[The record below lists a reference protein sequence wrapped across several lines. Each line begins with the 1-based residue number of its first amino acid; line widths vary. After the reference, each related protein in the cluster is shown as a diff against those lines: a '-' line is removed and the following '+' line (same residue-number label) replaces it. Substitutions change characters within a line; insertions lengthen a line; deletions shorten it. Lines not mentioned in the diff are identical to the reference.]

1 MDGERIRDMIRGVVR
16 RGRGMNIRQIEQ
28 LVYIKD
34 MRSHSG
40 PAGTIPY
47 YLDRDGFTSG
57 VVRRA
62 VDEMADT
69 GGLTRRN
76 GLHTIGN
83 GLRPRRGAAPRNLAG
98 MRVSDLLL
106 VAFSFHPL
114 SKFIIPY
121 KLGFMP
127 RFKSYCNRLARTGTE
142 KGVDDLLDSFDK
154 ALVEVPDEKD
164 FAEFE
169 LLFNDFSRALHI
181 LLGNDPDHDDLMPG
195 RLRLA
200 VRAHEAIWDAF
211 VAIDRLS
218 RPCPY
223 YKGHAREWTDDR
235 GDKMAALR
243 VRVGRFLDSVGDLD
257 RPSRLM
263 GEAEI
268 KFLKEA
274 ASDDD
279 LTKPVSAEKEL
290 EFARSLL

>member
-16 RGRGMNIRQIEQ
+16 EGRGMSIRQIEQ
-28 LVYIKD
+28 LVYIED
-34 MRSHSG
+34 MRSHGG
-40 PAGTIPY
+40 PAGSIPY

-69 GGLTRRN
+69 GNLTRRN

-83 GLRPRRGAAPRNLAG
+83 GLQQQRGAAPRNLTG
-98 MRVSDLLL
+98 IRISDLLRD
-106 VAFSFHPL
+106 AFSFHPL
-114 SKFIIPY
+114 SKFIISY
-121 KLGFMP
+121 RLGFMP
-127 RFKSYCNRLARTGTE
+127 EFKRYCSHLARTGAE
-142 KGVDDLLDSFDK
+142 KSVDNLLDSFDK
-154 ALVEVPDEKD
+154 ILVEVPDKKD

-211 VAIDRLS
+211 VAIYRLS
-218 RPCPY
+218 HPCPY
-223 YKGHAREWTDDR
+223 YKGLVREWTDDR
-235 GDKMAALR
+235 GDKMATLR

-257 RPSRLM
+257 KPSRLM
-263 GEAEI
+263 SKAER
-268 KFLKEA
+268 KFLTEA
-274 ASDDD
+274 ASDND

-290 EFARSLL
+290 DLVRSLL

>member
-1 MDGERIRDMIRGVVR
+1 MDGAEVREMITSVVR
-16 RGRGMNIRQIEQ
+16 EGRGMSLRQIEQ
-28 LVYIKD
+28 LVYIED
-34 MRSHSG
+34 MRCHGG
-40 PAGTIPY
+40 PAGAIPY
-47 YLDRDGFTSG
+47 YLDRGGFTSG

-62 VDEMADT
+62 VWEMADT
-69 GGLTRRN
+69 GDLA
-76 GLHTIGN
+76 
-83 GLRPRRGAAPRNLAG
+83 RRGGLYAAGGGPGPGRAAAPGTGDAPRA
-98 MRVSDLLL
+98 SDLMRQ
-106 VAFSFHPL
+106 AFAYHPL
-114 SKFIIPY
+114 SGFIISY

-127 RFKSYCNRLARTGTE
+127 KFRRYYNRLARTGTE
-142 KGVDDLLDSFDK
+142 NGVDDLLDSFDK

-181 LLGNDPDHDDLMPG
+181 LLGNDPGHDDLMPG

-200 VRAHEAIWDAF
+200 VGAHEAIWDAF

-223 YKGHAREWTDDR
+223 YKGLVREWTEDR
-235 GDKMAALR
+235 DDKMAALR

-257 RPSRLM
+257 KPSRLM
-263 GEAEI
+263 SEAER
-268 KFLKEA
+268 KFLTES

-279 LTKPVSAEKEL
+279 LTEPVSAEKEL